1 MDISVQCRADS
12 VDEEIPSR
20 LIMDGRELD
29 VVEVIDR
36 WLATD
41 HRYFKVRT
49 LDGQED
55 IEDPIGGDKA
65 LYVRVAQQIK
75 SLLEQRLSQDVS

>member
-12 VDEEIPSR
+12 VGEDIPSR

-29 VVEVIDR
+29 VAEVIDR
-36 WLATD
+36 WLAID

-49 LDGQED
+49 LDGA
-55 IEDPIGGDKA
+55 IYI
-65 LYVRVAQQIK
+65 VRHDEPSGRWELIMFDT
-75 SLLEQRLSQDVS
+75 LHETRPPRETLH